1 MKGEGSRGYSYN
13 KYLKEDGCCMHS
25 SANNILCDVFSA
37 FLDSYVTRS
46 VNWSS
51 AAVVVVVCGGSAAV
65 KRSTSPLPL
74 VVTAL
79 LLVMLAGLAMV
90 AAMVLV
96 VVGAVSGKLLPVIS
110 VLSCAL
116 ALSRNRS
123 RQASERSLLDS

>member
-1 MKGEGSRGYSYN
+1 MGEGVSLQL
-13 KYLKEDGCCMHS
+13 KYLKEDGCCVYV
-25 SANNILCDVFSA
+25 LC
-37 FLDSYVTRS
+37 LLYSYVVTRS

-51 AAVVVVVCGGSAAV
+51 AVAVVVVVCDGGSLAV

-79 LLVMLAGLAMV
+79 LLVMLAGLIVV
-90 AAMVLV
+90 AIVA
-96 VVGAVSGKLLPVIS
+96 VVGAISGKLLPVIS

-123 RQASERSLLDS
+123 RLASERSLLDS